1 MQDWATYK
9 AFRPCRKI
17 RLRARINPPIPTR
30 RKARQS
36 DSYARPSARS
46 LRRAITLYGR
56 HPCDGRLH
64 GRAAPVRCSWW
75 HHPAPRI
82 RHQSDSSVNPYRWA
96 HRCTHDPDYHARSVC
111 WTASRNAPLAR
122 PSLLRNEAASSSWRS
137 YRVSGH
143 RTARAVLSQC
153 QRIHRKTSA
162 WLTLAHHHHVSRVVR
177 QLGRRSPGGI
187 ATQVWAL

>member
-1 MQDWATYK
+1 MHDWSTYK
-9 AFRPCRKI
+9 AIRPCRKI
-17 RLRARINPPIPTR
+17 RRTARINPPIPTR

-36 DSYARPSARS
+36 DSYERPSARS

-56 HPCDGRLH
+56 HSCDGRLH

-122 PSLLRNEAASSSWRS
+122 PSLLPLEAASSSWRS

-162 WLTLAHHHHVSRVVR
+162 WVTLAHGSD
-177 QLGRRSPGGI
+177 RRS
-187 ATQVWAL
+187 TSVEVFN